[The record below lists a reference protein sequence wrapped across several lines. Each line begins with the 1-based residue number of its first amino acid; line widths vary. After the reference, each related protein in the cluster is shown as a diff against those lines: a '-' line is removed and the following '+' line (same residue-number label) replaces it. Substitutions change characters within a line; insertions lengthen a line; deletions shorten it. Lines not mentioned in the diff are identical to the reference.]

1 MRVLKS
7 CLLVVLLVAGA
18 GVPAQD
24 ISEIESDTSVIIDT
38 GVTAVVKDSVFQ
50 FDTITASALS
60 VEAKKIPDSTMQRLR
75 SDDAFWYANATFKK
89 PEPPRNLS
97 WLQQLFSQA
106 WFRNLIWA
114 IIVCSFVVVLIL
126 FLMKSNIQLFHRK
139 PAALQTSSTSALGE
153 NIFSIDYESEIV
165 QAKRAGD
172 LRLAVRLYY
181 LQTLALLSGQHLI
194 QYKEDR
200 TNSEYVAQLRQSPL
214 YAPFKKLTRHFE
226 YTWYGQ
232 FPVSPGAFAN
242 METDFSTFKNSMGI

>member
-1 MRVLKS
+1 MRFLKS

-38 GVTAVVKDSVFQ
+38 GVTTVVKDSLFQ
-50 FDTITASALS
+50 FDTITVSALAI
-60 VEAKKIPDSTMQRLR
+60 EARTIPDSTMQRLR
-75 SDDAFWYANATFKK
+75 TDDAFWYANATFKK

-139 PAALQTSSTSALGE
+139 PAALQTSRTSALGE

-165 QAKRAGD
+165 QAKRVGD

-214 YAPFKKLTRHFE
+214 Y
-226 YTWYGQ
+226 GQ